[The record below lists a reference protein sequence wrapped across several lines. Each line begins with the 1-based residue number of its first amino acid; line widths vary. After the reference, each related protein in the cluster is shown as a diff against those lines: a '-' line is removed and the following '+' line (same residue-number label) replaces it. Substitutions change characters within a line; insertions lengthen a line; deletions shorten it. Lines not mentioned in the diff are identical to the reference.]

1 MSLDRIISI
10 ERRTTTRDR
19 FGGTIA
25 TWTEVDKVWGEL
37 RPGLKAVERYV
48 KGSNRNQATRRAT

>member
-25 TWTEVDKVWGEL
+25 TWTNAPSHHMPIAGTDT
-37 RPGLKAVERYV
+37 
-48 KGSNRNQATRRAT
+48 S